1 MLNDIRYLVSEV
13 KKLDNR
19 IGASWYPD
27 SKQLTFYRNLLI
39 IGTYTFQN
47 SEEVYNR
54 LPSIIKEIK
63 RRLMIIKAPSLA
75 YDLEKTWQRTKFK
88 PGFKQGLEINDK
100 RKR

>member
-1 MLNDIRYLVSEV
+1 MLRAIRYLVSEV
-13 KKLDNR
+13 KKLDDR

-27 SKQLTFYRNLLI
+27 NQLTFYRNLLV
-39 IGTYTFQN
+39 IGTYTFKN

-54 LPSIIKEIK
+54 LPSIIREIK

-88 PGFKQGLEINDK
+88 PGFKHGIEIDSK
-100 RKR
+100 R